1 MVSSRRFRR
10 SAYVFVEA
18 PASEVYVLTFYQYG
32 LSAVTIMAQVG
43 SIYLN
48 FALWA
53 LSLVPAW
60 YVIREIGVSLGDKK
74 VQRGIQGLQTPL
86 SESDDG
92 AAKT

>member
-1 MVSSRRFRR
+1 M
-10 SAYVFVEA
+10 
-18 PASEVYVLTFYQYG
+18 LTFYQYG